1 MNEDLQ
7 NSLDRLSRE
16 ISVYAAQARSMGRPM
31 KNAELF
37 LIDTLM
43 SLPEEA
49 EYLLAQGHRI
59 RAELKSFQVQ

>member
-7 NSLDRLSRE
+7 NSLNRLSRE
-16 ISVYAAQARSMGRPM
+16 ISVYAAHARSMGHPT

-49 EYLLAQGHRI
+49 ESLLAKGRKI

>member
-1 MNEDLQ
+1 MNEDIQ
-7 NSLDRLSRE
+7 NSLNRLSRE
-16 ISVYAAQARSMGRPM
+16 ISVYAAQARSMGRPT
-31 KNAELF
+31 KNADLF

-49 EYLLAQGHRI
+49 EFLLAEGHKI